1 MYKTQLIYP
10 YLGLVSIN
18 SCGSHQDMNFNLF
31 MKSKETFSVY
41 FRHIYNLVLL
51 HKSLNFNKLRIL
63 GIEQEKRMFKVTN
76 NVNTH
81 KGLIFSFGI
90 IYYVVSYCLFH
101 NIPFSNWHFQTCQLT
116 KELRKDFLYFNNK
129 TSGEKIF
136 KKFGIMGARGDALAG
151 YYKIFFQGLPFILR
165 IYKRNPYLKSQ
176 EFYLCLLIFYMGII
190 EDTTLINKIGFSFF
204 KKIQKKA
211 LSWLNILENMGFITF
226 QKAILSKNNYYVN
239 NKISPGGCADLSVV
253 TYFLFCV
260 NRLNNIY

>member
-1 MYKTQLIYP
+1 MYP

-136 KKFGIMGARGDALAG
+136 KKFGIMGARGEALAG

-190 EDTTLINKIGFSFF
+190 EDTTLI
-204 KKIQKKA
+204 
-211 LSWLNILENMGFITF
+211 
-226 QKAILSKNNYYVN
+226 
-239 NKISPGGCADLSVV
+239 
-253 TYFLFCV
+253 
-260 NRLNNIY
+260 

>member
-1 MYKTQLIYP
+1 
-10 YLGLVSIN
+10 
-18 SCGSHQDMNFNLF
+18 

-136 KKFGIMGARGDALAG
+136 KKFGIMGARGEALAG